1 MKKVFII
8 LLIIL
13 IASEYSYGQRRRKK
27 RVTHIEEISI
37 STVLTNFL
45 GELGGANDIGTNGI
59 KDFNFRAIR
68 PGINIAYL
76 YGLSNA
82 FYIKTNLT
90 YAFLSGDDKYTEEP
104 CRNNR
109 NLHFR
114 SPIVELSS
122 QLEYSIIRQ
131 KQGHRYNLRKRGVF
145 GLKNVKTTSYIFAG
159 FGMFYFNPKAK
170 DLSEGGDGK
179 WHSLRPLCT
188 EGQGLVETREKYSP
202 LQICIPLGIGVKFAL
217 DKRWSVG
224 LEYGVR
230 KTFTDY
236 IDDVSITY
244 FDKNELLKQKG
255 DLSVYFANPAKNT
268 LSPNVTAPGQQRGDP
283 RDKDSYMF
291 GIISIYYK
299 IPRGGILAMFY

>member
-1 MKKVFII
+1 M
-8 LLIIL
+8 
-13 IASEYSYGQRRRKK
+13 ASEYSYGQRRGRGGGGH
-27 RVTHIEEISI
+27 REEISI
-37 STVLTNFL
+37 SPVLTNFL

-59 KDFNFRAIR
+59 KDFNFRAVR
-68 PGINIAYL
+68 PGINVAYL
-76 YGLSNA
+76 YGLSDA
-82 FYIKTNLT
+82 IYIKTNLT
-90 YAFLSGDDKYTEEP
+90 YAFLSGNDKYTEEP

-114 SPIVELSS
+114 SSIIELSS
-122 QLEYSIIRQ
+122 QLEYSIIRK

-145 GLKNVKTTSYIFAG
+145 GLKNVRVTSYVFTG
-159 FGMFYFNPKAK
+159 LGMFYFNPKAK
-170 DLSEGGDGK
+170 DLREDGDGK

-188 EGQGLVETREKYSP
+188 EGQGLVPTREKYSL

-236 IDDVSITY
+236 IDDISITY

-291 GIISIYYK
+291 GIISLYYK
-299 IPRGGILAMFY
+299 IPRGGIMAMFY